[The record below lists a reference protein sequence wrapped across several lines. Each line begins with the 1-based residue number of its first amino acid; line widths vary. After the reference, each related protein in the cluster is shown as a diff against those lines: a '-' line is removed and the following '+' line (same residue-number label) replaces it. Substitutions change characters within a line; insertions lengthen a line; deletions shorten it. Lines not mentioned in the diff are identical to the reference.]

1 MYVSLMRKP
10 MHSFESPAAYSCL
23 KFYGQFVRLLRTAQQ
38 SPTVCRA
45 QFAVCTVANSQCS
58 PIFLWTAVA
67 IPCQG
72 PWIDIIPLTDGHGG
86 DVVQE
91 GT

>member
-67 IPCQG
+67 IP
-72 PWIDIIPLTDGHGG
+72 WTDIIPLTNGLGG